1 MGNLGALQGV
11 KTTDST
17 QTNGVYKNKTTTPLN
32 TGKKASSI
40 FDKNSTQ
47 GLKGD
52 HYEENDSTLKI
63 DTITKPLYVPRDPIF
78 ITKDPSK
85 KARALENEKSFSL
98 KECLKSLYDWLK
110 PRALDDD
117 KNFSLKECLESLYD
131 WATKKY
137 NAYRYGLPEDVT
149 HEHRVGQ

>member
-11 KTTDST
+11 KNTEST
-17 QTNGVYKNKTTTPLN
+17 QTNGVYENKTTTPLN
-32 TGKKASSI
+32 TGKEASSI
-40 FDKNSTQ
+40 FDKNANQ

-52 HYEENDSTLKI
+52 HYEENG
-63 DTITKPLYVPRDPIF
+63 F
-78 ITKDPSK
+78 ITEDPSN
-85 KARALENEKSFSL
+85 KARALEDDKSFSL